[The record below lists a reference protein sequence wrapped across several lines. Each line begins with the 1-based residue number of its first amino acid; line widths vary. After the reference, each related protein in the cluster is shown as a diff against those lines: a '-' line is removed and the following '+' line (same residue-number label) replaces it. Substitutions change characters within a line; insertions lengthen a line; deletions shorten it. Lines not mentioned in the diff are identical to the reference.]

1 MKTLYYVSMIA
12 VLLLLYSIRIPAQ
25 TTNLKLDL
33 IESTK
38 LSFIHGSVPYDNILS
53 QVSNKEPTS
62 QFSGLGCTVPPN
74 HFHVKSQQPNLTNWS
89 DAYSSNYDASEIMR
103 REHIRTNR
111 LISGIG
117 LATSYGVTVIGDFL
131 FDDGYRKYTLIPVI
145 GPFIT
150 IGIIEKSHQNEE
162 YWPGAKGLLILSGV
176 AQSAF
181 ATYFIISLASHSKP
195 AEMKNLAIVSSMN
208 SVKLRVQF

>member
-1 MKTLYYVSMIA
+1 MKTLYYASMIA
-12 VLLLLYSIRIPAQ
+12 VSLLLYSIRILAQ
-25 TTNLKLDL
+25 TTNLRLDL
-33 IESTK
+33 TESMK
-38 LSFIHGSVPYDNILS
+38 LSFIQDSVLYNNILN

-62 QFSGLGCTVPPN
+62 QFSGLVCNIPPN
-74 HFHVKSQQPNLTNWS
+74 HFNDKSQQPNLTNWS
-89 DAYSSNYDASEIMR
+89 DAHSSNYDASEITR
-103 REHIRTNR
+103 RDHIRTNR

-150 IGIIEKSHQNEE
+150 IGIIESHQNEE

-176 AQSAF
+176 AQSAL
-181 ATYFIISLASHSKP
+181 ATYFIISLERHSKP
-195 AEMKNLAIVSSMN
+195 VETKNLAIVSSMN
-208 SVKLRVQF
+208 SIKLRVQF